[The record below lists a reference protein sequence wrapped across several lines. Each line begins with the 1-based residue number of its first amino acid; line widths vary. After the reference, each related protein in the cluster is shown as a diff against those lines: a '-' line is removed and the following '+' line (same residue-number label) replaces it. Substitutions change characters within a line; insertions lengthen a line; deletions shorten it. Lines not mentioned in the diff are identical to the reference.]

1 MSVWSTKAFDKERNY
16 IVLQHSLRGVNYVIN
31 GIRFRNSYAVVEKD
45 SKTYFN
51 LKRVPVLRAAK
62 EYPLTYLAKL
72 PFITRH
78 QDIKMVYGQD
88 VYVSFL
94 REFEKENAEQ
104 AALVELQKLEEADKA
119 LAKRE
124 EELRLK
130 QELEQKA
137 KEAIET
143 GDVQKAEEI
152 KAQMPEI
159 VKCSHR
165 NDKGELCG
173 KDAYEFSPSGYCG
186 THLLEDPR
194 LPEFGISEKPKFMT
208 KEETK
213 EYREDVKSVL
223 KKAKKQNKF

>member
-1 MSVWSTKAFDKERNY
+1 MSVWTTKAFEKARSY
-16 IVLQHSLRGVNYVIN
+16 IVLQHTLRGVNYVVN
-31 GIRFRNSYAVVEKD
+31 GIRFRDSYAVVEKD
-45 SKTYFN
+45 SKSYFG
-51 LKRVPVLRAAK
+51 LKRIPVLRASK
-62 EYPLTYLAKL
+62 EFPLTHLDKL

-94 REFEKENAEQ
+94 REYEKENAE
-104 AALVELQKLEEADKA
+104 AKAIVELQKLEAADKA

-124 EELRLK
+124 EDLRLK

-137 KEAIET
+137 KQAIET
-143 GDVQKAEEI
+143 GDLEAAEQI
-152 KAQMPEI
+152 KASMPEI

-173 KDAYEFSPSGYCG
+173 KDAYEFSPSGWCG
-186 THLLEDPR
+186 THLLDDPR
-194 LPEFGISEKPKFMT
+194 LLEFGLEKPKFMT
-208 KEETK
+208 KDETK
-213 EYREDVKSVL
+213 EFREEVKSVL

>member
-1 MSVWSTKAFDKERNY
+1 MSVWTTKALDRARNY
-16 IVLQHSLRGVNYVIN
+16 IVFQHTLRGVNYVVN
-31 GIRFRNSYAVVEKD
+31 GVRFRDSYAVVEKN
-45 SKTYFN
+45 SKTYHN
-51 LKRVPVLRAAK
+51 LKKVPVLRSSK
-62 EYPLTYLAKL
+62 EYPLTYLSKL
-72 PFITRH
+72 SFITR
-78 QDIKMVYGQD
+78 QSDIRVVYGQD

-94 REFEKENAEQ
+94 REQEKEQAEQ
-104 AALVELQKLEEADKA
+104 HAIVELQKLEAQDKA

-143 GDVQKAEEI
+143 GDLEKAEEI
-152 KAQMPEI
+152 KASMPEI

-173 KDAYEFSPSGYCG
+173 KDAYEFSPSGWCG
-186 THLLEDPR
+186 THLLDDPR
-194 LPEFGISEKPKFMT
+194 LLEFGLEKPNFMT
-208 KEETK
+208 KDETK
-213 EYREDVKSVL
+213 AFREEVKSVL

>member
-1 MSVWSTKAFDKERNY
+1 MSVWSTRAFEKVRNY
-16 IVLQHSLRGVNYVIN
+16 IVLQHTLRGVNYVVN
-31 GIRFRNSYAVVEKD
+31 GIRFRDSYAVVEKN
-45 SKTYFN
+45 SKTYNN
-51 LKRVPVLRAAK
+51 LKRIPVLRASK
-62 EYPLTYLAKL
+62 EYPLTHLAKL
-72 PFITRH
+72 SFITRH

-94 REFEKENAEQ
+94 REYEKENAEQ
-104 AALVELQKLEEADKA
+104 AALVELQKLEEADKI
-119 LAKRE
+119 LQKRE

-130 QELEQKA
+130 QELSQKA
-137 KEAIET
+137 QAAIET
-143 GDVQKAEEI
+143 GDVATAEAI

-173 KDAYEFSPSGYCG
+173 KDAYEYSPSGYCG

-194 LPEFGISEKPKFMT
+194 LSEFGISEKPKFMT
-208 KEETK
+208 KDETK
-213 EYREDVKSVL
+213 EYREEVKSVL

>member
-1 MSVWSTKAFDKERNY
+1 MSVWSTRAFEKARNY
-16 IVLQHSLRGVNYVIN
+16 IVIQHTLRGVNYVVN
-31 GIRFRNSYAVVEKD
+31 GIRFRDSYAVVEKN
-45 SKTYFN
+45 SKTYNN
-51 LKRVPVLRAAK
+51 LKRIPVLRAAK

-72 PFITRH
+72 SFITRH

-94 REFEKENAEQ
+94 REFEKEHAEQ
-104 AALVELQKLEEADKA
+104 TALVELQKLEEADKA

-130 QELEQKA
+130 AELSQKA
-137 KEAIET
+137 QAAIET
-143 GDVQKAEEI
+143 GDVAAAEAI

-194 LPEFGISEKPKFMT
+194 LPEFGLEKPGFMT
-208 KEETK
+208 KDETK
-213 EYREDVKSVL
+213 AFREKSKEVL

>member
-1 MSVWSTKAFDKERNY
+1 
-16 IVLQHSLRGVNYVIN
+16 
-31 GIRFRNSYAVVEKD
+31 
-45 SKTYFN
+45 
-51 LKRVPVLRAAK
+51 
-62 EYPLTYLAKL
+62 
-72 PFITRH
+72 
-78 QDIKMVYGQD
+78 MVYGQD
-88 VYVSFL
+88 VYVTFL
-94 REFEKENAEQ
+94 REQEKEQEAQQALAE
-104 AALVELQKLEEADKA
+104 LRKLEAQDKA
-119 LAKRE
+119 LQKRE

-143 GDVQKAEEI
+143 GNIEAAEEI

-194 LPEFGISEKPKFMT
+194 LPEFGLTEKPKFMT
-208 KEETK
+208 KDETK
-213 EYREDVKSVL
+213 EYREQVKTIL
-223 KKAKKQNKF
+223 KKAKKQGKF